1 MSAVS
6 GLHLGSRFNPDG
18 AVTRA
23 GHRAV
28 MLAAHARVR
37 GRDDPPSR
45 AIARAVLTAGA
56 GRHPAAERDWI
67 DRIEER
73 RRRIPAESPSDE
85 LRGACPFWSIP
96 RHWGRFLT
104 RLVAELAPSSCV
116 EMGVG
121 FGMSGCYQAAAL
133 EVQGRGRLTCLDQE
147 ESLAEIARESFAELG
162 LEHRIDLHM
171 GPIGR
176 TLAPVAERV
185 APIEYAYIDA
195 EHTEEA
201 TVHNFEVLLPHLT
214 PGAVVVVDDVM
225 LGDEMTRAWERIAAH
240 PRAAFALSL
249 RRLGLVVVNAA

>member
-1 MSAVS
+1 VS
-6 GLHLGSRFNPDG
+6 VVRDLGSRIDPDG

-28 MLAAHARVR
+28 MLAAHVRAR

-45 AIARAVLTAGA
+45 AIARATLTAA
-56 GRHPAAERDWI
+56 TGRHPAAEREWI
-67 DRIEER
+67 DRIEDR
-73 RRRIPAESPSDE
+73 RRRIPADAPGDE

-104 RLVAELAPSSCV
+104 RLVVELAPENAV

-162 LEHRIDLHM
+162 LDHRIELHM
-171 GPIGR
+171 GPIGQ
-176 TLAPVAERV
+176 TLGPVAERV
-185 APIEYAYIDA
+185 APIDYAYIDA
-195 EHTEEA
+195 EHTEAA
-201 TVHNFEVLLPHLT
+201 TVHNFEVILPHLT

-225 LGDEMTRAWERIAAH
+225 LGDEMTRAWDRIAGH
-240 PRAAFALSL
+240 RRVAFALSL
-249 RRLGLVVVNAA
+249 RRLGLVVVNGG

>member
-1 MSAVS
+1 VS
-6 GLHLGSRFNPDG
+6 VVRDLGSRIDPDG

-28 MLAAHARVR
+28 MLAAYTRVR

-45 AIARAVLTAGA
+45 TIARAILTAGV
-56 GRHPAAERDWI
+56 GRHPAAEREWI
-67 DRIEER
+67 ERIEER
-73 RRRIPAESPSDE
+73 RRRIPADARGDE
-85 LRGACPFWSIP
+85 LRGACPYWSIP

-104 RLVAELAPSSCV
+104 RLVAELAPESAV

-133 EVQGRGRLTCLDQE
+133 EVRGRGRLTCLDQE

-162 LEHRIDLHM
+162 LGDRIDLHM
-171 GPIGR
+171 GPIGQ

-185 APIEYAYIDA
+185 APIDYAYIDA

-201 TVHNFEVLLPHLT
+201 TVQNFEVILPHLT

-225 LGDEMTRAWERIAAH
+225 LDEEMTRAWEAIAAH
-240 PRAAFALSL
+240 RRVSFALSL
-249 RRLGLVVVNAA
+249 RRLGLVVVNAG

>member
-1 MSAVS
+1 VS
-6 GLHLGSRFNPDG
+6 FVRDLGSRIDPDG
-18 AVTRA
+18 TVTRA
-23 GHRAV
+23 GHQAV

-45 AIARAVLTAGA
+45 AIARALLTAGA
-56 GRHPAAERDWI
+56 GRPPAAEREWI
-67 DRIEER
+67 ERIEDR
-73 RRRIPAESPSDE
+73 RRRIPADAPGDE

-96 RHWGRFLT
+96 RHWGRFLS

-147 ESLAEIARESFAELG
+147 ESLVEIARESFAELG
-162 LEHRIDLHM
+162 LDHRIDLHM
-171 GPIGR
+171 GPIGQ
-176 TLAPVAERV
+176 TLAPAAERV

-195 EHTEEA
+195 EHTEAA
-201 TVHNFEVLLPHLT
+201 TVQNFEVILPHLT
-214 PGAVVVVDDVM
+214 PGAVVVVDDIM
-225 LGDEMTRAWERIAAH
+225 LGDEMTRAWDRISGH
-240 PRAAFALSL
+240 RRASFALSL